1 MKKLSVILL
10 GAALMLSGCES
21 SQQIGGVYMGGMLGS
36 VFGSSIGGLMGGP
49 RGADAGGALG
59 MIIGGAT
66 GAVVTA
72 PKDGR
77 TKKQKS
83 YDATDEY
90 NRRVPRQAEVAAPAV
105 PDGYR
110 DLQIENLRFVDQN
123 SNRTIDAGERAKL
136 VFEIRNAGPTT
147 VYNVTPVVGVT
158 GTKKVM
164 VSPTAIVASI
174 APGRSVRYTAELY
187 GKPSLRRGMADFTI
201 SFAYGQYLYT
211 VRSFQLQTGR

>member
-77 TKKQKS
+77 TKKLKS
-83 YDATDEY
+83 
-90 NRRVPRQAEVAAPAV
+90 
-105 PDGYR
+105 
-110 DLQIENLRFVDQN
+110 
-123 SNRTIDAGERAKL
+123 
-136 VFEIRNAGPTT
+136 
-147 VYNVTPVVGVT
+147 
-158 GTKKVM
+158 
-164 VSPTAIVASI
+164 
-174 APGRSVRYTAELY
+174 
-187 GKPSLRRGMADFTI
+187 
-201 SFAYGQYLYT
+201 
-211 VRSFQLQTGR
+211 